1 METYARRWCGES
13 YGAVVPKYMDP
24 SAIIKT
30 TSSNCSKSNVDNR
43 NIDESVI
50 GESVVGERNGVTNI
64 GDQNKTNET
73 NQKTLIK
80 RKKSVYAY
88 QSENTKETG
97 EVQQN
102 SSELKSSNTSH
113 VSYPNFLDKVTTKA
127 VVTLQA
133 HARGFQAREKVVDL
147 LIVDRRLR
155 TLKKRAS
162 VELGG
167 LENIHELSIK
177 YQNSQKELNK
187 SISVRNES
195 VKRMR
200 EAEKERA
207 TALEM
212 MEEMQLSLDNAT
224 LKLKKTEERLK
235 AAEET
240 IIGCDEMLVD
250 KDKKISTLE
259 TEVKML
265 KTTAFASRRSPPLMR
280 GTGGGGGGG
289 TPNQHQQEKSAIE
302 KELDQKNILVER
314 LSAKLEHSEYII
326 QQMIRANAGGNNGG
340 GQRVPQV
347 REGRGGGKGRRR
359 RYEVFDDY

>member
-1 METYARRWCGES
+1 
-13 YGAVVPKYMDP
+13 
-24 SAIIKT
+24 
-30 TSSNCSKSNVDNR
+30 
-43 NIDESVI
+43 
-50 GESVVGERNGVTNI
+50 
-64 GDQNKTNET
+64 
-73 NQKTLIK
+73 
-80 RKKSVYAY
+80 
-88 QSENTKETG
+88 
-97 EVQQN
+97 
-102 SSELKSSNTSH
+102 
-113 VSYPNFLDKVTTKA
+113 
-127 VVTLQA
+127 
-133 HARGFQAREKVVDL
+133 
-147 LIVDRRLR
+147 
-155 TLKKRAS
+155 
-162 VELGG
+162 
-167 LENIHELSIK
+167 
-177 YQNSQKELNK
+177 
-187 SISVRNES
+187 
-195 VKRMR
+195 MR

-224 LKLKKTEERLK
+224 LKFKKTEERLK